1 MTAPVSLTPKFA
13 WPRLFAGTSD
23 ASHSIRP
30 ERPENPVEG
39 LMGEGLFQPLHLL
52 IIIAIIL
59 LIFGTSKFAALGK
72 GMGEGI
78 RNFKAAM
85 KDPEEEKKEKK
96 EEEKKS

>member
-1 MTAPVSLTPKFA
+1 
-13 WPRLFAGTSD
+13 
-23 ASHSIRP
+23 
-30 ERPENPVEG
+30 
-39 LMGEGLFQPLHLL
+39 MGEGLFQPWHLL
-52 IIIAIIL
+52 IIVAIAL
-59 LIFGTSKFAALGK
+59 LIFGTSKFSALGK